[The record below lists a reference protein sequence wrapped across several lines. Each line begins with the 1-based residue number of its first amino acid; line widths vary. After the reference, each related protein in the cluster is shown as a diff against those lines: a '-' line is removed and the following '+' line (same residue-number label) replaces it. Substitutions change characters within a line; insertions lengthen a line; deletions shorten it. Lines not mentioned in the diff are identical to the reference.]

1 MSNFLE
7 GIKKRVQVW
16 HEERAERIEAERQAQ
31 LDAEAREAVQV
42 MEFNGRLYVSVSG
55 VPLFD
60 IDDVRGS
67 LTDAVTKARTN
78 YKKWKEV
85 LWEQNETTR
94 GFTRS

>member
-1 MSNFLE
+1 MATILDE
-7 GIKKRVQVW
+7 IKKRIQVW
-16 HEERAERIEAERQAQ
+16 HEQRAQRIEAERQAL
-31 LDAEAREAVQV
+31 LDAEARKSVQV
-42 MEFNGRLYVSVSG
+42 MEFQGRLYVSVSG

-67 LTDAVTKARTN
+67 LTDAITKARTN

>member
-1 MSNFLE
+1 M
-7 GIKKRVQVW
+7 KRIL
-16 HEERAERIEAERQAQ
+16 ERIKQVFNTWQSGRTARQRAHYAAV
-31 LDAEAREAVQV
+31 LDATAREAVQV

-67 LTDAVTKARTN
+67 LTEAVSKARTN
-78 YKKWKEV
+78 YKKWNED
-85 LWEQNETTR
+85 LWEQSEITR

>member
-1 MSNFLE
+1 M
-7 GIKKRVQVW
+7 W